1 LDQHINKAHDSVRA
15 AERLVVKAPA
25 LSAMDKLRKIED
37 LISDRAIL
45 SDGLFDE
52 VLKQASES

>member
-1 LDQHINKAHDSVRA
+1 M
-15 AERLVVKAPA
+15 VKAPA